1 MLKRVEDQN
10 YYQILEVPYQ
20 ASWGEVQKGYEL
32 VKATYSKGAMASYSL
47 FDFTERGTILD
58 KIEEAYHV
66 LSHPEKRYQYDQ
78 ALSATVPE
86 LAKQQRPVP
95 LLPLTPE
102 AIAALR
108 PLSVA
113 PAAPAA
119 PAPATLAPLPAPDP
133 VKTEIETAKEDSTAG
148 ARFRSLREKQGVS
161 LAEIADKTRINI
173 VYLEYIEANR
183 YGALPAPVYVLGYL
197 KQYAKIVG
205 MDNAIV
211 DQYMSEYQQWTDK
224 KPGSR

>member
-10 YYQILEVPYQ
+10 YYQILEVTYH
-20 ASWGEVQKGYEL
+20 ASWGEIQKGYEL

-66 LSHPEKRYQYDQ
+66 LSHPEKRCQYDR
-78 ALSATVPE
+78 ALSETVPE
-86 LAKQQRPVP
+86 LANQQRPVP

-102 AIAALR
+102 AILALR
-108 PLSVA
+108 PL
-113 PAAPAA
+113 PAA
-119 PAPATLAPLPAPDP
+119 PAPVTPAPLPAPDE
-133 VKTEIETAKEDSTAG
+133 VKTKIETAKDNSTAG

-161 LAEIADKTRINI
+161 LSEIADKTRINI
-173 VYLEYIEANR
+173 AYLEYIEANR

-205 MDNAIV
+205 VDHSIV
-211 DQYMSEYQQWTDK
+211 DQYMSEYQQWIDK
-224 KPGSR
+224 KPGSH